1 MPMKANVLV
10 VDDSSL
16 ARRMLRRM
24 LEDLGHTVDE
34 ATDGASALER
44 YFLNR
49 PDIVM
54 LDMVMTGMYGLEVLA
69 KMRELNPDVRV
80 IVASADIQTST
91 RDKAREAGAAAFVN
105 KPVNQKELAAVLAA
119 VIDRG
124 AAWN

>member
-1 MPMKANVLV
+1 
-10 VDDSSL
+10 
-16 ARRMLRRM
+16 
-24 LEDLGHTVDE
+24 
-34 ATDGASALER
+34 
-44 YFLNR
+44 
-49 PDIVM
+49 
-54 LDMVMTGMYGLEVLA
+54 
-69 KMRELNPDVRV
+69 MRELNPDVRV

>member
-1 MPMKANVLV
+1 MKANVLV

-24 LEDLGHTVDE
+24 LEELGHTVDE
-34 ATDGASALER
+34 ATDGASALEQF
-44 YFLNR
+44 FLKL

-69 KMRELNPDVRV
+69 KMRELSPDVRV

-105 KPVNQKELAAVLAA
+105 KPVNPKELATVLAA

>member
-1 MPMKANVLV
+1 MKANVLV

-24 LEDLGHTVDE
+24 LEELGHTVDE

-54 LDMVMTGMYGLEVLA
+54 LDMVRTGMYGLEVLA

-105 KPVNQKELAAVLAA
+105 KPVNQKELATVLAA

>member
-1 MPMKANVLV
+1 MKANVLV

-16 ARRMLRRM
+16 ARRILRRM
-24 LEDLGHTVDE
+24 LEELGHTVEE
-34 ATDGASALER
+34 AADGASALER
-44 YFLNR
+44 YFLKR

-69 KMRELNPDVRV
+69 KMRELNPEVRV

-91 RDKAREAGAAAFVN
+91 REKAREAGAAAFVN
-105 KPVNQKELAAVLAA
+105 KPVNPKELATVMEA

>member
-1 MPMKANVLV
+1 MKANVLV

-16 ARRMLRRM
+16 ARRIMRRM
-24 LEDLGHTVDE
+24 LEELGHTVEE
-34 ATDGASALER
+34 AADGASARER
-44 YFLNR
+44 YLLKR

-91 RDKAREAGAAAFVN
+91 REKAREAGAAAFVN
-105 KPVNQKELAAVLAA
+105 KPVNPKELATVVEA

>member
-1 MPMKANVLV
+1 MKANVLI

-16 ARRMLRRM
+16 ARRVMRRM
-24 LEDLGHTVDE
+24 LEELGHTVDE
-34 ATDGASALER
+34 ATDGATALER
-44 YFLNR
+44 YFLHR

-54 LDMVMTGMYGLEVLA
+54 LDMVMTGMYGLDVLA

-105 KPVNQKELAAVLAA
+105 KPVNPKELATVLAA